1 MLQKNFIL
9 FALLP
14 IIFNSS
20 IYCSQ
25 TAQAQENTTPQLSP
39 NISNDIGDTPAKK
52 IEYDNKKYPDLEAFA
67 KALNILE
74 TQYVDPGAVNSNALL
89 EKALKGMASELDP
102 HTVYLT
108 PKQYAEFN
116 SDTSGKFGGVGVI
129 VNPGKGKLEIV
140 EIIENSPAQKAG
152 MKAGDVITSID
163 NFEVNAKTMEEA
175 LAKMRG
181 PVGSQITIEC
191 FCADRSGKN
200 FHNRKFVIQREI
212 IRTNSVTMHELS
224 EGVAYAKL
232 SIFQEDAA
240 ESLGKKLRKFEEKN
254 HGNIRGLIL
263 DLRNNPGGLLEQAVK
278 VTNLFID
285 SGIIVS
291 TIGRDKNKPEDVEY
305 AVKRNTLPYFPMIV
319 LVNEG
324 TASASEIVAGA
335 LQDRERAIIMGTQ
348 TFGKGSVQS
357 IVPLPNGG
365 ALKFTI
371 ARYYTPN
378 GRSIQA
384 KGITPDVPL
393 LSQSSIKQLTLAE
406 KKVSNARR
414 EVDLARHIE
423 SEDEDT
429 AVLLQQKDDYKE
441 MLKWPG
447 ALKDDYQVKSAYSYL
462 KSIGKYALILEK
474 KP

>member
-1 MLQKNFIL
+1 MIKKNL
-9 FALLP
+9 CYFALLYGSSSAFAQQKEGTSVP
-14 IIFNSS
+14 NSQQII
-20 IYCSQ
+20 Q
-25 TAQAQENTTPQLSP
+25 
-39 NISNDIGDTPAKK
+39 TPAEKLE
-52 IEYDNKKYPDLEAFA
+52 IQNNKYQALEAFA
-67 KALNILE
+67 KALNTLE
-74 TQYVDPGAVNSNALL
+74 NLYVEPSAVDSNALI
-89 EKALKGMASELDP
+89 EKALKGMASDLDP
-102 HTVYLT
+102 HTVYLS
-108 PKQYAEFN
+108 PMKYAEFN
-116 SDTSGKFGGVGVI
+116 SDTSGKFGGIGII
-129 VNPGKGKLEIV
+129 VNPANGKLEIV
-140 EIIENSPAQKAG
+140 EVVDDTPAQKAG
-152 MKAGDVITSID
+152 IKEGDIITRID
-163 NFEVNAKTMEEA
+163 GLEVNSKTMESA

-181 PVGSQITIEC
+181 PVGSDINLEFSSYDKT
-191 FCADRSGKN
+191 DKTD
-200 FHNRKFVIQREI
+200 HKFLKVVQREI
-212 IRTNSVTMHELS
+212 IRTNSVKTAELS
-224 EGVAYAKL
+224 QGVVYAKL
-232 SIFQEDAA
+232 TIFQEDAS
-240 ESLGKKLRKFEEKN
+240 ENLGKKLRQFEEKN
-254 HGNIRGLIL
+254 HGYIQGLIL

-305 AVKRNTLPYFPMIV
+305 AVKRNTLSYFPMIV

-393 LSQSSIKQLTLAE
+393 LSQSVLNKINSEQKET
-406 KKVSNARR
+406 KTRR
-414 EVDLARHIE
+414 EVDLDKHIIGQ
-423 SEDEDT
+423 DEQSVRNFAKKDT
-429 AVLLQQKDDYKE
+429 GAEIINWPRSLQE
-441 MLKWPG
+441 
-447 ALKDDYQVKSAYSYL
+447 DYQVKSAYAYL